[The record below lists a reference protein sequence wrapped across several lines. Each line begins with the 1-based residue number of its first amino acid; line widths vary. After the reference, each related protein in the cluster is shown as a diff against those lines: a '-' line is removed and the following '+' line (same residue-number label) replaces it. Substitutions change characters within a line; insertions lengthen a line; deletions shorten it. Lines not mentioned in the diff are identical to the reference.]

1 MGDRDLVM
9 THIGSDLGGA
19 RRSRREISREIIIA
33 VMKRKKIFSTY
44 QEWDNETLIIIKP
57 IMAYLFLNQI
67 VVTSY
72 FLTNH
77 E

>member
-33 VMKRKKIFSTY
+33 VMKRKKIF
-44 QEWDNETLIIIKP
+44 QPIRNEIMKP
-57 IMAYLFLNQI
+57 
-67 VVTSY
+67 
-72 FLTNH
+72 
-77 E
+77 